1 MDTPGQRS
9 KMIVIDVSAV
19 IPYILSKDQDVEMI
33 IIEADRI
40 ITPVLY
46 VSECGNTLLQY
57 VKKDL
62 ISMSEAQNYLKQCQ
76 NVIDQMIDVSE
87 NGKWIMSLAY
97 ENQLSFY
104 DAQYLFLAMASRA
117 KLITQDQMLNK
128 I

>member
-1 MDTPGQRS
+1 
-9 KMIVIDVSAV
+9 MIVIDVSAV

-33 IIEADRI
+33 ILEADRI

-128 I
+128 IAEKYGVKY